1 MVVGLHAISIEVS
14 DGCLSGL
21 QFHIIK
27 LHVRDDTFIYNQFK
41 MTEQTDYNS
50 IPLDELEKMVAG
62 IPTSQMDTEN
72 PVQEETKEEPEQS
85 NGEAPDGESKETGEE
100 PKGEPEQQGEQKT
113 EEKGEPE
120 KKTPE
125 SIKKLLHQRSE
136 LRQDNDRLKTELDE
150 AKELIRKLRSWELD
164 SEFKNSEWELD
175 EQKKSEAIQDASFNS
190 KIIERELN
198 NSNKTLDSNRELEMA
213 KFLVDNPDLVD
224 VKEEL
229 MAYANAHKDLDI
241 EDIKYLVL
249 SKIDPTRL
257 LDEQTKN
264 KLSGNYSIPWKSYD
278 WKEDKWEEDPKKM
291 SLDKLQKKVE
301 ELGLL

>member
-1 MVVGLHAISIEVS
+1 
-14 DGCLSGL
+14 
-21 QFHIIK
+21 
-27 LHVRDDTFIYNQFK
+27 

-50 IPLDELEKMVAG
+50 IPLSELEKMVAG

-72 PVQEETKEEPEQS
+72 PEQPKEEPQQP
-85 NGEAPDGESKETGEE
+85 NGDEPNGESKEAREE
-100 PKGEPEQQGEQKT
+100 PNGEPEQKP

-136 LRQDNDRLKTELDE
+136 LRQDNDRLKTELEE
-150 AKELIRKLRSWELD
+150 AREQLRKLRSWELD
-164 SEFKNSEWELD
+164 SEFKNSDGEVD
-175 EQKKSEAIQDASFNS
+175 EQKKEEAIQDASFNS

-198 NSNKTLDSNRELEMA
+198 NSNKNLDSNRESEMA
-213 KFLVDNPDLVD
+213 KFLLDNPDLAD
-224 VKEEL
+224 VKDEL
-229 MAYANAHKDLDI
+229 LSYANAHKDLDI

-278 WKEDKWEEDPKKM
+278 WKEEQKNEDPKKM
-291 SLDKLQKKVE
+291 PLDKLQKKVE
-301 ELGLL
+301 ELGLI

>member
-1 MVVGLHAISIEVS
+1 
-14 DGCLSGL
+14 
-21 QFHIIK
+21 
-27 LHVRDDTFIYNQFK
+27 

-72 PVQEETKEEPEQS
+72 PEP
-85 NGEAPDGESKETGEE
+85 EE
-100 PKGEPEQQGEQKT
+100 PKEQPEQPTGDAPTGESSEDREVPEGEPEQKEEQNP
-113 EEKGEPE
+113 PE

-136 LRQDNDRLKTELDE
+136 LRQDNDRLKTELEE
-150 AKELIRKLRSWELD
+150 AREQLRKLRSWELD
-164 SEFKNSEWELD
+164 SEFKNSDGELD
-175 EQKKSEAIQDASFNS
+175 LERREEAIQDASFNS
-190 KIIERELN
+190 KLIEREYN
-198 NSNKTLDSNRELEMA
+198 NSNRTIDSNRELEMA
-213 KFLVDNPDLVD
+213 NFIIENPDLAD
-224 VKEEL
+224 VKDEL
-229 MAYANAHKDLDI
+229 MSYANAHKDLDI

-264 KLSGNYSIPWKSYD
+264 KLSWDYSIPWKSYD
-278 WKEDKWEEDPKKM
+278 WKEEMKEEDASKM
-291 SLDKLQKKVE
+291 PLDKLWKKIE

>member
-1 MVVGLHAISIEVS
+1 
-14 DGCLSGL
+14 
-21 QFHIIK
+21 
-27 LHVRDDTFIYNQFK
+27 

-72 PVQEETKEEPEQS
+72 PEP
-85 NGEAPDGESKETGEE
+85 EE
-100 PKGEPEQQGEQKT
+100 PKEQPEQPTGDAPTGESSEDREVPEGEPEQKEEQ
-113 EEKGEPE
+113 PAE

-136 LRQDNDRLKTELDE
+136 LRQDNDRLKTELEE
-150 AKELIRKLRSWELD
+150 AREQLRKLRSWELD
-164 SEFKNSEWELD
+164 SEFKNSDGELD
-175 EQKKSEAIQDASFNS
+175 LERREEAIQDASFNS
-190 KIIERELN
+190 KLIEREYN
-198 NSNKTLDSNRELEMA
+198 NSNRTIDSNRELEMA
-213 KFLVDNPDLVD
+213 NFIIENPDLAD
-224 VKEEL
+224 VKDEL
-229 MAYANAHKDLDI
+229 MSYANAHKDLDI

-264 KLSGNYSIPWKSYD
+264 KLSWDYSIPWKSYD
-278 WKEDKWEEDPKKM
+278 WKEEMKEEDASKM
-291 SLDKLQKKVE
+291 PLDKLWKKIE

>member
-1 MVVGLHAISIEVS
+1 
-14 DGCLSGL
+14 
-21 QFHIIK
+21 
-27 LHVRDDTFIYNQFK
+27 

-50 IPLDELEKMVAG
+50 IPLSELEKMVAG

-72 PVQEETKEEPEQS
+72 PQTEEPKEEPKEETPEAQP
-85 NGEAPDGESKETGEE
+85 EAPKEEE
-100 PKGEPEQQGEQKT
+100 QRP

-136 LRQDNDRLKTELDE
+136 LRQDNDRLKTELEE
-150 AKELIRKLRSWELD
+150 AREQLRKLRSWELD
-164 SEFKNSEWELD
+164 SEFKNSDGEVD
-175 EQKKSEAIQDASFNS
+175 EQKKEEAIQDASFNS
-190 KIIERELN
+190 KIIERELS
-198 NSNKTLDSNRELEMA
+198 NSNKNLDNNRESEMA
-213 KFLVDNPDLVD
+213 KFLLDNPDLAD
-224 VKEEL
+224 VKDEL
-229 MAYANAHKDLDI
+229 ISYANAHKDLDI

-278 WKEDKWEEDPKKM
+278 WKEETKEEDPKKM

-301 ELGLL
+301 ELGLI

>member
-1 MVVGLHAISIEVS
+1 
-14 DGCLSGL
+14 
-21 QFHIIK
+21 
-27 LHVRDDTFIYNQFK
+27 
-41 MTEQTDYNS
+41 MTEQTDLNS
-50 IPLDELEKMVAG
+50 IPLSELEKMVAG

-72 PVQEETKEEPEQS
+72 PQPEEP
-85 NGEAPDGESKETGEE
+85 TEE
-100 PKGEPEQQGEQKT
+100 PKEETPEAQPEAPKEEEKP

-136 LRQDNDRLKTELDE
+136 LRQDNDRLKTELEE
-150 AKELIRKLRSWELD
+150 AREQLRKLRSWELD
-164 SEFKNSEWELD
+164 SEFKNSDGEVD
-175 EQKKSEAIQDASFNS
+175 EQKKEEAIQDASFNS

-198 NSNKTLDSNRELEMA
+198 NSNKNLDSNRESEMA
-213 KFLVDNPDLVD
+213 KFLLDNPDLAD
-224 VKEEL
+224 VKDEL
-229 MAYANAHKDLDI
+229 LSYANAHKDLDI

-278 WKEDKWEEDPKKM
+278 WKEEQKAEDPKKM
-291 SLDKLQKKVE
+291 PLDKLQKKVE

>member
-1 MVVGLHAISIEVS
+1 
-14 DGCLSGL
+14 
-21 QFHIIK
+21 
-27 LHVRDDTFIYNQFK
+27 

-72 PVQEETKEEPEQS
+72 PEQPKEEPEQP
-85 NGEAPDGESKETGEE
+85 NGDVPDGESKEAGEVPE
-100 PKGEPEQQGEQKT
+100 GEPEQKP
-113 EEKGEPE
+113 EEKGEPAGEQPE

-136 LRQDNDRLKTELDE
+136 LRQDNDRLNAELAE

-164 SEFKNSEWELD
+164 SEFKNSDGEVD
-175 EQKKSEAIQDASFNS
+175 EEKKNEAIQDASFNS
-190 KIIERELN
+190 RIIERELS
-198 NSNKTLDSNRELEMA
+198 NSNKTLDSNRESEMA
-213 KFLVDNPDLVD
+213 KFLLENPDLAD
-224 VKEEL
+224 VKDEL
-229 MAYANAHKDLDI
+229 MSYANAHKDLDI

-278 WKEDKWEEDPKKM
+278 WKEDTKEDDPKKM
-291 SLDKLQKKVE
+291 SLDKLQEKVE

>member
-14 DGCLSGL
+14 DGYLSGL

-50 IPLDELEKMVAG
+50 MPLSELEKMVAG
-62 IPTSQMDTEN
+62 MPLNQMDTEN
-72 PVQEETKEEPEQS
+72 PEPEEQKEEEASTETTSDTPNQEEPEQ
-85 NGEAPDGESKETGEE
+85 KE
-100 PKGEPEQQGEQKT
+100 EQKPAG
-113 EEKGEPE
+113 EDAKEKGEPE

-136 LRQDNDRLKTELDE
+136 LRQDNDRLKTELEE
-150 AKELIRKLRSWELD
+150 AREQLRKLRSWELD
-164 SEFKNSEWELD
+164 SEFKDSDGELD
-175 EQKKSEAIQDASFNS
+175 LEKREEAIQDASFNS
-190 KIIERELN
+190 KLIERELN
-198 NSNKTLDSNRELEMA
+198 NSTRAIDSNRELEMA
-213 KFLVDNPDLVD
+213 NFILENPDLAD
-224 VKEEL
+224 VKDEL
-229 MAYANAHKDLDI
+229 ISYANAHKDLDI

-257 LDEQTKN
+257 LGEQTKN

-278 WKEDKWEEDPKKM
+278 GKEEQKEEDPKKM
-291 SLDKLQKKVE
+291 SLDKLWKKIE

>member
-1 MVVGLHAISIEVS
+1 
-14 DGCLSGL
+14 
-21 QFHIIK
+21 
-27 LHVRDDTFIYNQFK
+27 

-50 IPLDELEKMVAG
+50 MPLSELEKMVAG

-72 PVQEETKEEPEQS
+72 PQPEEPKEEPKEETPETQP
-85 NGEAPDGESKETGEE
+85 EAPKEEE
-100 PKGEPEQQGEQKT
+100 QRP

-136 LRQDNDRLKTELDE
+136 LRQDNDRLKTELEE
-150 AKELIRKLRSWELD
+150 AREQLRKLRSWELD
-164 SEFKNSEWELD
+164 AEFKNSDGEVD
-175 EQKKSEAIQDASFNS
+175 EQKKEEAIQDASFNS

-198 NSNKTLDSNRELEMA
+198 NSNKNLDNNRESEMA
-213 KFLVDNPDLVD
+213 KFLLDNPDLAD
-224 VKEEL
+224 VKDEL
-229 MAYANAHKDLDI
+229 ISYANAHKDLDI

-278 WKEDKWEEDPKKM
+278 WKEETKEEDPKKM
-291 SLDKLQKKVE
+291 SLDKLQRKVE
-301 ELGLL
+301 ELGLI

>member
-1 MVVGLHAISIEVS
+1 MTA
-14 DGCLSGL
+14 
-21 QFHIIK
+21 
-27 LHVRDDTFIYNQFK
+27 RDSTFIYNQFK

-50 IPLDELEKMVAG
+50 IPLNELEKMVAEL
-62 IPTSQMDTEN
+62 PTSQMDTEN
-72 PVQEETKEEPEQS
+72 P
-85 NGEAPDGESKETGEE
+85 APEE
-100 PKGEPEQQGEQKT
+100 PKEEQKEEAPQEQIPEEKPEEPKEEGEQKP
-113 EEKGEPE
+113 EGEQPE

-136 LRQDNDRLKTELDE
+136 LRQDNDRLKTELEE

-164 SEFKNSEWELD
+164 SEFKNSDGEVD
-175 EQKKSEAIQDASFNS
+175 EDKKNEAIQDASFNS

-198 NSNKTLDSNRELEMA
+198 NSNKNLDTNRELEMA
-213 KFLVDNPDLVD
+213 KFLIDNPDLAD
-224 VKEEL
+224 VKDEL
-229 MAYANAHKDLDI
+229 MNYANAHKDLDI

-264 KLSGNYSIPWKSYD
+264 KLSGNYSIPGKSYD
-278 WKEDKWEEDPKKM
+278 WKEESKDDDPSKM

>member
-1 MVVGLHAISIEVS
+1 MFA
-14 DGCLSGL
+14 
-21 QFHIIK
+21 
-27 LHVRDDTFIYNQFK
+27 RDSTFIYNQFK

-72 PVQEETKEEPEQS
+72 PQEEPEQP
-85 NGEAPDGESKETGEE
+85 NGDEPNGESKEAGEE
-100 PKGEPEQQGEQKT
+100 PKGEPEQKPAGE
-113 EEKGEPE
+113 EWAEREKGEPE

-164 SEFKNSEWELD
+164 SEFKNAEGELD
-175 EQKKSEAIQDASFNS
+175 EAKKNEAIQDASFNS

-198 NSNKTLDSNRELEMA
+198 NSNKNLDSNRELEMA

-229 MAYANAHKDLDI
+229 TAYANAHKDLDI

-278 WKEDKWEEDPKKM
+278 WKEETKEEDPKKM

>member
-1 MVVGLHAISIEVS
+1 
-14 DGCLSGL
+14 
-21 QFHIIK
+21 
-27 LHVRDDTFIYNQFK
+27 

-50 IPLDELEKMVAG
+50 MPLSELEKMVAG

-72 PVQEETKEEPEQS
+72 PQPEEPKEEPKEETPEAQP
-85 NGEAPDGESKETGEE
+85 EAPKEEE
-100 PKGEPEQQGEQKT
+100 RP

-136 LRQDNDRLKTELDE
+136 LRQDNDRLKTELEE
-150 AKELIRKLRSWELD
+150 AREQLRKLRSWELD
-164 SEFKNSEWELD
+164 SEFKNSDGEVD
-175 EQKKSEAIQDASFNS
+175 EQKKEEAIQDASFNS

-198 NSNKTLDSNRELEMA
+198 NSNKNLDSNRESEMA
-213 KFLVDNPDLVD
+213 KFLLDNPDLAD
-224 VKEEL
+224 VKDEL
-229 MAYANAHKDLDI
+229 LSYANAHKDLDI

-278 WKEDKWEEDPKKM
+278 WKEEMKEEDPKKM

-301 ELGLL
+301 ELGLI